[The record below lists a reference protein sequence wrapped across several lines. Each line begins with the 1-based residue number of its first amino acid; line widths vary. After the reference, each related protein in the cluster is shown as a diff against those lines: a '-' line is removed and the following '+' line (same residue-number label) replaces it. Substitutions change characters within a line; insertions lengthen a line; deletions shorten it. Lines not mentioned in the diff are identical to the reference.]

1 MNTHS
6 KVEAAF
12 EGLSQRATVWAG
24 SSPGFAGAA
33 VVALAWTAA
42 GPGFSFSSEWQMV
55 IQTVTSVITFLMVFL
70 IQRSQNK
77 ESRAIQ
83 LKLNELIASQAGASN
98 RLVSAEELSEE
109 ELQHLHDRYLQLAA
123 SLEQRSAVRKPSSVE
138 EAADAAPERD
148 QPKSRRSELQRQ
160 GE

>member
-1 MNTHS
+1 
-6 KVEAAF
+6 
-12 EGLSQRATVWAG
+12 
-24 SSPGFAGAA
+24 
-33 VVALAWTAA
+33 
-42 GPGFSFSSEWQMV
+42 MV

-109 ELQHLHDRYLQLAA
+109 DLRHLHDRYLRLAA
-123 SLEQRSAVRKPSSVE
+123 SLEQRSAVRTPSSVE
-138 EAADAAPERD
+138 EADAAPESD
-148 QPKSRRSELQRQ
+148 LPESRR
-160 GE
+160 

>member
-1 MNTHS
+1 MNNRS
-6 KVEAAF
+6 IVELAL
-12 EGLSQRATVWAG
+12 ERLSQRATLWAG
-24 SSPGFAGAA
+24 SSPAFAGAA
-33 VVALAWTAA
+33 ALSLAWAAA

-109 ELQHLHDRYLQLAA
+109 DLRHLHDRYLRLAA
-123 SLEQRSAVRKPSSVE
+123 SLEQRSAVRTPSSVE
-138 EAADAAPERD
+138 EADAAPESE
-148 QPKSRRSELQRQ
+148 QPESRR
-160 GE
+160 